1 MINGGRKNVLGVLVG
16 VLDYEGVVEHVARAV
31 LERRS
36 VSISAL
42 AVHGIMTGVFDQ
54 EHKHRLNSLSLVV
67 PDGQPVRWAL
77 NLLYKSGLKQ
87 RCYGPN
93 LTLYLCKWA
102 AKEHLPVFFYGA
114 TSKTLQG
121 IRTKLASKFPELE
134 IAGMEPSKFRRLTPK
149 EKIEL
154 AERIRKSGAG
164 MAFIGLGCPRQ
175 EVFLYEFKDLLPMP
189 ILAVGAAFPF
199 MAGEI
204 AQAPDWIQEIG
215 MEWFFRLCVEPGR
228 LWRRYVILNPVYL
241 ILLILQMLGLHSF
254 NAEGVPPR
262 SELRYG

>member
-1 MINGGRKNVLGVLVG
+1 MINGGRKNVLGVLVDAI
-16 VLDYEGVVEHVARAV
+16 DYEGVIQHVARAV
-31 LERRS
+31 RERQS

-42 AVHGIMTGVFDQ
+42 AVHGIMTGVLDK

-77 NLLYKSGLKQ
+77 NLLYKSRLKQ
-87 RCYGPN
+87 RCYGPD

-102 AKEHLPVFFYGA
+102 AKEHVPVFFYGA
-114 TSKTLQG
+114 TSKTLDG

-134 IAGMEPSKFRRLTPK
+134 IAGMEPSKFRRLAPE
-149 EKIEL
+149 EKVQR
-154 AERIRKSGAG
+154 AERILKSGAG

-175 EVFLYEFKDLLPMP
+175 DVFLYEFKDLLPIP

-204 AQAPDWIQEIG
+204 AQARGWIQEIG
-215 MEWFFRLCVEPGR
+215 MEWFFRLCVEPRR
-228 LWRRYVILNPVYL
+228 LWRHYIILNPVYL
-241 ILLILQMLGLHSF
+241 FLLFLQVLGLRSF
-254 NAEGVPPR
+254 DTKGVPPR
-262 SELRYG
+262 FELRYG

>member
-1 MINGGRKNVLGVLVG
+1 MINGGRKNVLGVLVD
-16 VLDYEGVVEHVARAV
+16 VIDYEGVIQHVARAV
-31 LERRS
+31 RERQS

-42 AVHGIMTGVFDQ
+42 AVHGIMTGVLDK

-77 NLLYKSGLKQ
+77 NLLYKSRLKQ
-87 RCYGPN
+87 RCYGPD

-102 AKEHLPVFFYGA
+102 AKEHAPVFFYGA
-114 TSKTLQG
+114 TSKTLDG

-134 IAGMEPSKFRRLTPK
+134 IAGMEPSKFRRLTPE

-175 EVFLYEFKDLLPMP
+175 EVFLYEFKDLLPIP
-189 ILAVGAAFPF
+189 ILAVGAAFSF
-199 MAGEI
+199 IAGEV
-204 AQAPDWIQEIG
+204 AQAPSWIQALG
-215 MEWFFRLCVEPGR
+215 MEWFFRLCAEPGR
-228 LWRRYVILNPVYL
+228 LWRRYVILNPIYVV
-241 ILLILQMLGLHSF
+241 LLILQALRLYSF
-254 NAEGVPPR
+254 DATGVPPR
-262 SELRYG
+262 SELGYG